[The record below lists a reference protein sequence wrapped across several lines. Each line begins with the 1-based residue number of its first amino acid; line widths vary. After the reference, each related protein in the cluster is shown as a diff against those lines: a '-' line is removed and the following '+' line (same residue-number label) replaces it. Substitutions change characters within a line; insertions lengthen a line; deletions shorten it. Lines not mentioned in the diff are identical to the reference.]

1 MSNNYGPRIVT
12 DGLVLCLD
20 AADRNSYPGSG
31 STWYDLSGNN
41 YNGTISGA
49 TFTTFNNNG
58 VFYFYQNDSISFSSL
73 SMASYPGTIS
83 AWCRFIGNDGY
94 VFSVVGPS
102 NDRYY
107 ILYNSSNELHLVR
120 GTSYDPLVIASSL
133 SSSRFYNITMTYSN
147 NTLYGYLD
155 GVYVSSK
162 SFIGAGW
169 TNNAKIGRH
178 STGSSYLNG
187 YISNFTVHDR
197 ILSADE
203 VRRNYN
209 ATKGRFGL

>member
-83 AWCRFIGNDGY
+83 A
-94 VFSVVGPS
+94 
-102 NDRYY
+102 
-107 ILYNSSNELHLVR
+107 
-120 GTSYDPLVIASSL
+120 
-133 SSSRFYNITMTYSN
+133 
-147 NTLYGYLD
+147 
-155 GVYVSSK
+155 GVD
-162 SFIGAGW
+162 
-169 TNNAKIGRH
+169 
-178 STGSSYLNG
+178 L
-187 YISNFTVHDR
+187 
-197 ILSADE
+197 
-203 VRRNYN
+203 
-209 ATKGRFGL
+209 